1 VGERGAAA
9 TERLR
14 ETVTRV
20 AVAGKIDAAGVTVAV
35 ERLKRGYVR
44 ERPWRATVTWCDP
57 MHRDRFDASSMQD
70 VSECGATPDAAVDAV
85 LASVDRAVR
94 DRVKQTERILVYTK
108 EALALW
114 SAMRDAM
121 EERDG

>member
-1 VGERGAAA
+1 MSVA
-9 TERLR
+9 TIASERLR
-14 ETVTRV
+14 AIVTRV

-44 ERPWRATVTWCDP
+44 ELRWRATVTWCDP
-57 MHRDRFDASSMQD
+57 LHRDRFDAPSMRD
-70 VSECGATPDAAVDAV
+70 VSECGATPDAAVNEV
-85 LASVDRAVR
+85 LTSIDRSVR
-94 DRVKQTERILVYTK
+94 DQMKRTERILVYTQ

-121 EERDG
+121 GENDG